1 MSLSLKNIK
10 KKISGSQKEE
20 LSSIAGEEMSL
31 AHFTKATDV
40 AQEHW
45 QVLVEQSENYLLS
58 TEYLSA
64 LELHP
69 YKGMCF
75 HYMLVF
81 RGGIPIAILYYQE
94 SDVHITNVDKNVD
107 TEKVGNTSSFFSKAK
122 GIIASSLESIKV
134 RLLIQGNL
142 LQSGPHGAY
151 FDSSLNLQEQAMIVN
166 AAWNKVVDS
175 NLSGTKIKAILIKD
189 ISPELEVEVQKHDPD
204 FAPFGVQPNMVST
217 IREGWTDIHSVLAD
231 FSSKYRVRAKSA
243 IKKQDHLTRKEL
255 DIEMVQKHNE
265 VIMELFKNVE
275 AGADFHMVSIDP
287 NYFIDLKTELKDS
300 FVIKGYFDEEKLI
313 GFYSYLKGDGHNYAS
328 FVGLNYDYN
337 RDCALYQ
344 NILYCLLHDSIKDGA
359 KSIDLAR
366 TAMEIKS
373 TMGAEPEQYQLLA
386 KHVNS
391 ITNSIVKRFLK
402 NIIQKEWTQR
412 RPFKDTPKG

>member
-1 MSLSLKNIK
+1 MPISLRNTKN
-10 KKISGSQKEE
+10 KISGSRKGLVLANGEE
-20 LSSIAGEEMSL
+20 LTL
-31 AHFTKATDV
+31 AHFTKASEV
-40 AQEHW
+40 PAAHW
-45 QVLVEQSENYLLS
+45 KTLVEQSHNYLLS

-75 HYMLVF
+75 HYVLAYRKETPV
-81 RGGIPIAILYYQE
+81 GILYYQE

-107 TEKVGNTSSFFSKAK
+107 TEKVGNTQSFFSKAK
-122 GIIASSLESIKV
+122 GVIASSLESIKV

-151 FDSSLNLQEQAMIVN
+151 FHTSLNTEEQALIIN
-166 AAWNKVVDS
+166 AGWNKVVDA

-189 ISPELEVEVQKHDPD
+189 ISSELEAEVQKQDPD
-204 FAPFGVQPNMVST
+204 FAPFGVQPNMVSS
-217 IREGWTDIHSVLAD
+217 IREGWTDIHSVLGD

-243 IKKQDHLTRKEL
+243 IKKQDHLKRKEL
-255 DIEMVQKHNE
+255 DVEMIRKYNDT
-265 VIMELFKNVE
+265 IMQLFKNVE

-287 NYFIDLKTELKDS
+287 NYFIDLKTELKDR
-300 FVIKGYFDEEKLI
+300 FIVRGYFDGEELI
-313 GFYSYLKGDGHNYAS
+313 GFYSYVKGDGYNYAS

-344 NILYCLLHDSIKDGA
+344 NMLYCLLHDSIQDGA

-373 TMGAEPEQYQLLA
+373 TMGAEPQQYQLLA

-402 NIIQKEWTQR
+402 NIRQKEWTQR